1 MFQAVQDLEINTSNM
16 ASKKLQFVKLIF
28 IAITLGFTLTVT
40 VLVSEDKNLL
50 SKLNYALKCDFP
62 ITSESRLCQNDDRFN
77 LSLGLYAKYC
87 TANSNSFLILQRI
100 ESGGKTK
107 SEISLNSHQWKLL
120 KLNVKELD
128 TDF

>member
-1 MFQAVQDLEINTSNM
+1 MR
-16 ASKKLQFVKLIF
+16 
-28 IAITLGFTLTVT
+28 
-40 VLVSEDKNLL
+40 
-50 SKLNYALKCDFP
+50 FP

-77 LSLGLYAKYC
+77 LSLGLHAKYC
-87 TANSNSFLILQRI
+87 TDNSNSYLILQRI